1 MHEVQFCI
9 LNDFGKVFFLH
20 ETQKENCL
28 PNRNWKKE
36 LSVDVADGGSNAIG
50 GGTKRTSLVD
60 VTWRWERERRVK

>member
-1 MHEVQFCI
+1 MKFNFASSMI
-9 LNDFGKVFFLH
+9 SAKFFFLLH